1 MGKVISDED
10 NEKWKASTTTMT
22 INEKEGSNDK
32 ERMTNEDCETT
43 TKLGNQYNNN
53 NNNTSTG
60 R

>member
-1 MGKVISDED
+1 MESQY
-10 NEKWKASTTTMT
+10 TTMT
-22 INEKEGSNDK
+22 INKKKGSNDK

-53 NNNTSTG
+53 NNNNNNTSTG